1 MIKPVAVSIITLASL
16 LVPHALAAGHA
27 PSSRGAVQQAVDA
40 AYAELDAATSIV
52 VVRFSETTYATS
64 RTEDVFGEGED
75 PDLVT
80 LRLRVASN
88 AQAVAA
94 LDAAGLAAEHVV
106 AMKATH
112 DGTVY
117 LYINDLEEAG
127 SPGKTQSW
135 KIR

>member
-1 MIKPVAVSIITLASL
+1 ME
-16 LVPHALAAGHA
+16 
-27 PSSRGAVQQAVDA
+27 QAVDA
-40 AYAELDAATSIV
+40 AYAELDAATVIV
-52 VVRFSETTYATS
+52 VVRFSEMAHANR
-64 RTEDVFGEGED
+64 RTEGVFGEGGED
-75 PDLVT
+75 PDLVA